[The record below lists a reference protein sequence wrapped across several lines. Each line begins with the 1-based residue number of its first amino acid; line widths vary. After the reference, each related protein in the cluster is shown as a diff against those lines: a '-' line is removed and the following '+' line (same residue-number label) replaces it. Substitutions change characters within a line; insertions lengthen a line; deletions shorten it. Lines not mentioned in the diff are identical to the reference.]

1 MTAEE
6 VNAMAV
12 GSTVLLS
19 GKDQAGEDR
28 ETVCTIAGRP
38 PQKFLTYR
46 IKGEIHSCR
55 IKDYP
60 GKSYKRE
67 IKGGRRK

>member
-6 VNAMAV
+6 VQAMAV
-12 GSTVLLS
+12 GCRVLLCS
-19 GKDQAGEDR
+19 EDQQQEA
-28 ETVCTIAGRP
+28 VCTIAGRP

-46 IKGEIHSCR
+46 INGEIHFCK

-60 GKSYKRE
+60 GKEYKHMRNTRA
-67 IKGGRRK
+67 KK

>member
-38 PQKFLTYR
+38 PQKFLT
-46 IKGEIHSCR
+46 
-55 IKDYP
+55 
-60 GKSYKRE
+60 
-67 IKGGRRK
+67 

>member
-1 MTAEE
+1 MTAED

-12 GSTVLLS
+12 GSRVLLC
-19 GKDQAGEDR
+19 GEDQNGQR
-28 ETVCTIAGRP
+28 QAALCTVAGRP

-60 GKSYKRE
+60 GKDYKSSL
-67 IKGGRRK
+67 KKP